1 MTCKNLK
8 ERSNSLNEDGI
19 SSAEG
24 MYNFT
29 GFLLKVSLMSFSSL
43 EFTMETPNFAKP
55 SLIDLSLSSL
65 TDRTIDSSS
74 PERAQHVWHFDQRAK
89 KSKKIILVNASRIY
103 NTISVEIPLCPLW
116 FFRQNSWYFQ
126 YYALALPGYD
136 MFSISMPIEKRWSSK
151 CDHLS

>member
-43 EFTMETPNFAKP
+43 AFTMETPNFAKP

-74 PERAQHVWHFDQRAK
+74 PERNAFDISIGAQK
-89 KSKKIILVNASRIY
+89 KVRKLVNASRIY
-103 NTISVEIPLCPLW
+103 NTISVEILLCPLW

-136 MFSISMPIEKRWSSK
+136 TFSILIPIEKRWSSK
-151 CDHLS
+151 CGHLS

>member
-24 MYNFT
+24 RYNFT

-55 SLIDLSLSSL
+55 SLIDQSLSSL

-74 PERAQHVWHFDQRAK
+74 PERAQHV
-89 KSKKIILVNASRIY
+89 
-103 NTISVEIPLCPLW
+103 
-116 FFRQNSWYFQ
+116 
-126 YYALALPGYD
+126 
-136 MFSISMPIEKRWSSK
+136 
-151 CDHLS
+151 

>member
-29 GFLLKVSLMSFSSL
+29 GFLLKISPMSFSSL

-74 PERAQHVWHFDQRAK
+74 PERAQHV
-89 KSKKIILVNASRIY
+89 
-103 NTISVEIPLCPLW
+103 
-116 FFRQNSWYFQ
+116 
-126 YYALALPGYD
+126 
-136 MFSISMPIEKRWSSK
+136 
-151 CDHLS
+151 